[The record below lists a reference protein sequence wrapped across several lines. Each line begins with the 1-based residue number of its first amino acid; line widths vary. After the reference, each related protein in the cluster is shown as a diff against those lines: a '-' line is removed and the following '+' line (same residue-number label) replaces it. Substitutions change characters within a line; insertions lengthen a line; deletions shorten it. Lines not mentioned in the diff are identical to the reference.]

1 MGMEAAF
8 KDVFLPPG
16 KIKKN
21 TALTVAGTPCPS
33 LFAPH
38 SRVSTKSIRQWVSI
52 HSLIFPVSPAYF
64 CTVREGGFCLLD
76 LPQDVVFDL
85 PRLTMIGD
93 RQLYIENHR
102 GVLHFSSDRLRLA
115 LSKGELEVTG
125 DGLVIRTIWT
135 EEVFVE
141 GQIKNIEMRE

>member
-1 MGMEAAF
+1 MRRMNRRLQ
-8 KDVFLPPG
+8 KW
-16 KIKKN
+16 
-21 TALTVAGTPCPS
+21 TAN
-33 LFAPH
+33 
-38 SRVSTKSIRQWVSI
+38 
-52 HSLIFPVSPAYF
+52 
-64 CTVREGGFCLLD
+64 LLE
-76 LPQDVVFDL
+76 LPQDVVYDL

-125 DGLVIRTIWT
+125 EDLVIRTIWT

-141 GQIKNIEMRE
+141 GVIKHIEVR